1 MIITYKG
8 HEVGG
13 LGKYGSDNYMFTI
26 LTKKTH
32 LTREFKAKSL
42 NDALKKCEEICREME
57 MNNKKT

>member
-42 NDALKKCEEICREME
+42 KDALKKCEEICME
-57 MNNKKT
+57 LENNKTK